1 MGIGGSGGATVGGSR
16 LQWRVCFWH
25 ELLSCAGSADDPCRL
40 RLCFV
45 PQTARSAALPP
56 LFAARLAGLPSQ
68 PVAHDEIWQ
77 LLLEVRAPATLTQ
90 LLYAMRVAY
99 EGVWRALPAAPQSA
113 TPQWQLPLFEH
124 AAACDR
130 AVADAAAEAEAA
142 EASDLR
148 GEGGALLRALRHF
161 CAYHDVALRPSVR
174 EHLRAQLSTSGGR
187 QATLELSQLL
197 RLPHTSPPPYVDLT
211 PRRLSAHLDGTMQA
225 PPRQPLA
232 SVPEVRAVA
241 AAMSCCGGVAS
252 VHAVDVRLSED
263 CVTALGE
270 ALRYSPRLA
279 TLSLNHVLP
288 NTASARAALGVLI
301 DALPRC
307 RAPLTSLDL
316 AHNALLEEATLLR
329 LVAALRTLPSAL
341 HSLNLDGCGLAPR
354 SVLPLCALLCEPGWS
369 TKLWSL
375 SLAHNSLGKDDG
387 THALAQT
394 LRRTTALL
402 ELDVTGAHLDLAAV
416 VDALVSNETLA
427 TQLSLLHLGT
437 NKLSRAAALQLAEFV
452 SLSRALRGL
461 GISRTQLLPEG
472 FEPILAAA
480 LANPNLDG
488 LALDASENEL
498 GERCAKAIAQHLLGA
513 AKTPAQPQNPSTWR
527 AEICRDVA
535 GNPRPPNQWQR
546 D

>member
-1 MGIGGSGGATVGGSR
+1 M
-16 LQWRVCFWH
+16 
-25 ELLSCAGSADDPCRL
+25 
-40 RLCFV
+40 
-45 PQTARSAALPP
+45 
-56 LFAARLAGLPSQ
+56 
-68 PVAHDEIWQ
+68 
-77 LLLEVRAPATLTQ
+77 
-90 LLYAMRVAY
+90 
-99 EGVWRALPAAPQSA
+99 
-113 TPQWQLPLFEH
+113 
-124 AAACDR
+124 
-130 AVADAAAEAEAA
+130 
-142 EASDLR
+142 
-148 GEGGALLRALRHF
+148 
-161 CAYHDVALRPSVR
+161 R
-174 EHLRAQLSTSGGR
+174 EHLRAQLSTSGGK

-279 TLSLNHVLP
+279 TLSLNHVRP
-288 NTASARAALGVLI
+288 KNASARPALGVLK
-301 DALPRC
+301 DALPRS

-354 SVLPLCALLCEPGWS
+354 SVLPLCALLCEPAWS
-369 TKLWSL
+369 STLWSL

-427 TQLSLLHLGT
+427 GQLSLLHLGT

-452 SLSRALRGL
+452 SLSRSLRGL

-513 AKTPAQPQNPSTWR
+513 AKTPAQRRLGSAGGAAATARARRRPTATVARAAVCSGSSCAPPASPTAASPRCSPRSPTTAGCSTSTSRATSGGGWCRGSAATAARRRWARRSPPSSGAAARCARSRWAPSIRTLR
-527 AEICRDVA
+527 V
-535 GNPRPPNQWQR
+535 
-546 D
+546 